1 MHATYMYIYIYM
13 NGFGC
18 LMCNIYEYAGVL
30 NCERSLHLGVEF
42 AVRARG
48 KEMNRFAGLRGR

>member
-1 MHATYMYIYIYM
+1 MQHICTYM

-18 LMCNIYEYAGVL
+18 LMCNINEYAGVL